1 MEARMGFMHGQIRY
15 VARMCLENKIQ
26 GDVISIGRQDFFYSI
41 KEFNTLMVELGL
53 ASPCGDQIVFHDA
66 RINERVDA
74 LKKTNKH
81 LNESFRNTAMAE
93 GPIISDQLFYTA
105 LGFETVDSI
114 DISDRDKANIRFDLN
129 EPDIT
134 SVVKRHYDLVI
145 DGGTMEHIFD
155 VRRVFLHI
163 TDLMRTGGYVIHVL
177 PGNNTYDHGFYQ
189 FSPTLFHDYYKANRY
204 DLLNIE
210 VLEAKKNLYSAP
222 TVSYTRRWDSCR
234 FWTYDPVLMG
244 KNSFG
249 QLGDG
254 LYFTLCCA
262 RKQADSLRDVAPTQ
276 YLFSPNHIPI
286 LSPWTH

>member
-1 MEARMGFMHGQIRY
+1 MGFMHAQIRY
-15 VARMCLENKIQ
+15 LAKICLKHRIR
-26 GDVISIGRQDFFYSI
+26 GDVVSIGRQDFFYSLR
-41 KEFNTLMVELGL
+41 EFDALMVELGL
-53 ASPCGDQIVFHDA
+53 AAGADDGIVFYDREIND
-66 RINERVDA
+66 RILS
-74 LKKTNKH
+74 LKKSNRH
-81 LNESFRNTAMAE
+81 LNETFKNTAVVE
-93 GPIISDQLFYTA
+93 CPIISDYLFYTA
-105 LGFETVDSI
+105 LGFENVDAI
-114 DISDRDKANIRFDLN
+114 DISDRDNANIHFDLN

-134 SVVKRHYDLVI
+134 KIVQKRYNLVI

-155 VRRVFLHI
+155 VRRVMRNI
-163 TDLMRTGGYVIHVL
+163 TDLLETGGCIIHVL

-210 VLEAKKNLYSAP
+210 VLEAKRNMYCAP
-222 TVSYTRRWDSCR
+222 GLTYTKRWDSCR

-262 RKQADSLRDVAPTQ
+262 RKRADSLRDVAPTQ
-276 YLFSPNHIPI
+276 YLFSPDHTPI
-286 LSPWTH
+286 LSPWSP